1 MKNLPLL
8 TILVGVAVT
17 AGTGAAFAQ
26 GTPAA
31 PTTPAP
37 ASTPAAQPEAK
48 EAPKPLGV
56 DELMK
61 DVDKHR
67 GEIDVE
73 GIVSAA
79 AKGRVSLIDTGE
91 VEKCGVTTCAEL
103 TLPVEWAGKSPEVKQ
118 RIRVHGKVTEAKG
131 KLVFAADKL
140 EVVCLGVDEL
150 TKNADKHRNA
160 VDVEGVVS
168 AVAKGRVSLVQFNEP
183 DKGGGTKGDEP
194 TLSVEW
200 TGKQPEV
207 KQRVR
212 IHGKVRESDGK
223 VSFVADKLEVV
234 PPPAAKPLPEKE
246 KGK

>member
-1 MKNLPLL
+1 MKNAPVL
-8 TILVGVAVT
+8 TIIVGVAIA
-17 AGTGAAFAQ
+17 AGAGAALAQ

-37 ASTPAAQPEAK
+37 ASITAAKPEAK
-48 EAPKPLGV
+48 DATKALGV

-67 GEIDVE
+67 GEVDVE

-91 VEKCGVTTCAEL
+91 VDKCGVTTCAEL
-103 TLPVEWAGKSPEVKQ
+103 TLPVEWAGNAPEVKQ
-118 RIRVHGKVTEAKG
+118 RIRLHGKVREAKG
-131 KLVFAADKL
+131 KLVFVADKL
-140 EVVCLGVDEL
+140 EVVYLGIDEL

-168 AVAKGRVSLVQFNEP
+168 AVAKGRLSLVQGKEP
-183 DKGGGTKGDEP
+183 ETDGGTRGKEL

-200 TGKQPEV
+200 TGKQPEL

-212 IHGKVRESDGK
+212 LHGKVQDAK
-223 VSFVADKLEVV
+223 DKLVFVADKLEVI
-234 PPPAAKPLPEKE
+234 PPPAAKPEPEKE
-246 KGK
+246 RGK